1 MSRRLKVLMSAYAC
15 EPHRGSEPEVGWQWA
30 IHMAQQH
37 DVTVI
42 TRANNRAGI
51 EAELARRPRPHPH
64 FVYYDLP
71 RWQRFW
77 KRGNRGVQLYYSLW
91 QRGMLRVARAL
102 HAQQRF
108 ELTHH
113 VTFGKFAVPS
123 PLVQLPIPLVAG
135 PVGGGESTPP
145 GFQATYSWPGRI
157 TEILRSSARR
167 WSLLNPFSR
176 RRLAAT
182 HTFIAA
188 TPQTAEWLAPLSKR
202 AVLVEPQCGMTEPE
216 LNSFAEF
223 PIRRDKPFRLISI
236 ARLVHWKGLH
246 LALAAFAQ
254 FAKHNPESEYWIVS
268 GGPELERLKQLAA
281 ALGVAKQV
289 TFWGRLPQLKD
300 VYQKLAVADVFV
312 HPALHEGFGYA
323 CLEALAA
330 GRPVLCLD
338 WGGPGMQVTPECG
351 YAVTVSHPKQV
362 IDALSAA
369 MQQLGEDEAKRV
381 EMAHAARRRAAT
393 FSWQRKAAFM
403 NGVYRSVVASRSEG
417 GGSPD

>member
-30 IHMAQQH
+30 IHMAQRH

-42 TRANNRAGI
+42 TRANNQPGI
-51 EAELARRPRPHPH
+51 AAELARCPGPQPQ
-64 FVYYDLP
+64 FIYYDLP

-91 QRGMLRVARAL
+91 QRGMLRVARAR
-102 HAQQRF
+102 HAQQPF
-108 ELTHH
+108 DLSHH

-123 PLVQLPIPLVAG
+123 PLVELPIPLIAG

-145 GFQATYSWPGRI
+145 GFLGTYSWPGRI
-157 TEILRSSARR
+157 TEILRSGARR
-167 WSLLNPFSR
+167 WSLLNPRSR

-188 TPQTAEWLAPLSKR
+188 TPQTAQWLEPLR
-202 AVLVEPQCGMTEPE
+202 RRPVLVEAQCGMTAPE
-216 LNSFAEF
+216 LESFAAF
-223 PIRRDKPFRLISI
+223 PLRREGPFRAISI

-254 FAKHNPESEYWIVS
+254 FARKHPESEYWIVS
-268 GGPELERLKQLAA
+268 GGPERARLQQLAVE
-281 ALGVAKQV
+281 LGIARQV
-289 TFWGRLPQLKD
+289 TFWGRLPQLRD
-300 VYQKLAVADVFV
+300 VYGKLAAADVFV

-330 GRPVLCLD
+330 GRPVVCLD

-351 YAVTVSHPKQV
+351 FAVPVQNPAQV
-362 IDALSAA
+362 IAALAA
-369 MQQLGEDEAKRV
+369 ALEQLCANPDQRLA
-381 EMAHAARRRAAT
+381 MAAAARHRAAT
-393 FSWQRKAAFM
+393 GFAWSKKVDFM
-403 NGVYRSVVASRSEG
+403 DGVYRSVTTG
-417 GGSPD
+417 